1 MDFLPSA
8 DKHFSNLVEAVYRYW
23 LLNLLF
29 SKKPS
34 IFALSY
40 FVFYL
45 GYLSVSSNDLQAQ
58 AKKLEWKLS
67 PRDVLELNEFHDV
80 KFRVPGQEVRRQDK
94 NRIVLLVEDCSVK
107 SCRID
112 SRFDTYV
119 RYGNLKGPFRKEQT
133 FESKFFIQKNGLYTV
148 PDEYA
153 VPNLRSVPG
162 FPDHEVEPGDSWSMP
177 AEESFDF
184 NGARFKIPVKA
195 EYTSFGNKEWSWDG
209 FKGRGEKIHYSYP
222 IFYQNPNPSSA
233 NLPVKVYGMARGVV
247 YFDAEQGV
255 PQYKDI
261 KLSYTFVYRDGRI
274 TEGNFHINGV
284 YQYRKKLTD
293 VAKNEL
299 GDKVRKQLGVSANP
313 DDSKSDN
320 PINVRN
326 TEEGISISMD
336 SILFD
341 TDKYDLK
348 EKAIQQL
355 GKIAKVLEQHPD
367 REIRISGHTDNQGGS
382 DYNLKLSENRAKSVL
397 DSLVKKYN
405 LESNRLSYQGYG
417 DTKPIASNKTEDGRK
432 QNRRVDITIV
442 LE

>member
-1 MDFLPSA
+1 
-8 DKHFSNLVEAVYRYW
+8 
-23 LLNLLF
+23 LNLLYSKNSYSLILISVF
-29 SKKPS
+29 LQFVLLFLFGGDLSAQSKK
-34 IFALSY
+34 LT
-40 FVFYL
+40 
-45 GYLSVSSNDLQAQ
+45 
-58 AKKLEWKLS
+58 WKLS
-67 PRDVLELNEFHDV
+67 PKDVLELNEFHDV

-94 NRIVLLVEDCSVK
+94 NRIVLLVEDCNVK

-119 RYGNLKGPFRKEQT
+119 RYGNLQGPFRKEQT

-153 VPNLRSVPG
+153 VPNLRSVPA
-162 FPDHEVEPGDSWSMP
+162 FPDHELEPGDSWTMP

-195 EYTSFGNKEWSWDG
+195 EYTSFGTKEWSWDG
-209 FKGRGEKIHYSYP
+209 FRGKGEKIHYSYP
-222 IFYQNPNPSSA
+222 IFYQNSNPNSP

-293 VAKNEL
+293 LAKNEL
-299 GDKVRKQLGVSANP
+299 GDQVRKQLGVGNDP
-313 DDSKSDN
+313 VDSTDKN

-341 TDKYDLK
+341 TDKYELK

-355 GKIAKVLEQHPD
+355 GKIAKVLEQHPE
-367 REIRISGHTDNQGGS
+367 REIRISGHTDNQGGK

-417 DTKPIASNKTEDGRK
+417 DTKPIETNKTEEGRQK
-432 QNRRVDITIV
+432 NRRVDITIV